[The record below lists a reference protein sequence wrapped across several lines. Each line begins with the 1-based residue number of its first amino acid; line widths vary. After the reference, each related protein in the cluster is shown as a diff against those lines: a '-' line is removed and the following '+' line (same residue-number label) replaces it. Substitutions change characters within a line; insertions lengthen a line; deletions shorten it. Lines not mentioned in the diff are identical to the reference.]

1 VLRYESYNEQ
11 ISVIRISVNIGLT
24 LFIVT
29 TVTDRTAPQNRG
41 YRHLHSPHAS
51 IHLGHMVESHL
62 SRAEPLNDVVE
73 CLQVSRIGNKYRD
86 GTSGSGNST
95 ATANA

>member
-1 VLRYESYNEQ
+1 M
-11 ISVIRISVNIGLT
+11 
-24 LFIVT
+24 T

-41 YRHLHSPHAS
+41 YRHLHSTQAS
-51 IHLGHMVESHL
+51 SHLRHVVQSRL
-62 SRAEPLNDVVE
+62 SRAEPLNDVVV
-73 CLQVSRIGNKYRD
+73 CLQVSRIGTKCRD